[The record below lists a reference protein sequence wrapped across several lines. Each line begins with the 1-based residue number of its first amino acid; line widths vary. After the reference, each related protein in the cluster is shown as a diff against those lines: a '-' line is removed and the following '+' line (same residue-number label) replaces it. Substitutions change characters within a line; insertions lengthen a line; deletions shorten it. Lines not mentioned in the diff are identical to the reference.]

1 MVKLQSH
8 CSPFLVMFLIWETI
22 VDSLWLH
29 LSEDGSPW
37 VALLCR
43 AAIPVV
49 LILQRY
55 IIFDTPLFKFQI
67 INFDLVEAHDV
78 RVFLVQKLLQCLF
91 GQNGIDPVD
100 VPSPYGHLVVF
111 EATLRTAAHILLVV
125 ILRQCVAFGCTGY
138 YWFDAF
144 LILLLCQALFS
155 FTLYLLDL
163 FFLRKL
169 KEIGY
174 HFFLIFSPYRA
185 CYFRLNDILL
195 LLIHVWTALRPHWW
209 SCCSRWYWR
218 W

>member
-22 VDSLWLH
+22 VHSLWLH

-37 VALLCR
+37 VALLCC

-55 IIFDTPLFKFQI
+55 IIFDTSLFKFQI
-67 INFDLVEAHDV
+67 INFDLIEADDV

-111 EATLRTAAHILLVV
+111 EATLRPAAHILLVV
-125 ILRQCVAFGCTGY
+125 ILRQTVLFGRTGY
-138 YWFDAF
+138 NWFYA
-144 LILLLCQALFS
+144 LLVLLLCQALFS
-155 FTLYLLDL
+155 
-163 FFLRKL
+163 K
-169 KEIGY
+169 
-174 HFFLIFSPYRA
+174 IFYV
-185 CYFRLNDILL
+185 ILL
-195 LLIHVWTALRPHWW
+195 LLCQFLLPKISRYYFIFFFLSHSYWLLFRFVWFTLISLNA
-209 SCCSRWYWR
+209 
-218 W
+218 